1 MKNSS
6 LISAD
11 DLFKKLNKPN
21 IKLFD
26 IRGVWGTSPASIV
39 DDYHQGHIPGACY
52 LDWTTHFIDSSFLI
66 DEAPVALIENVK
78 RSFEEL
84 GISDGDE
91 VILYD
96 NFNHMFAS
104 RLWWALRYWGFFNVK
119 ILDGGWSNWIAKSLP
134 VSANTDVPSR
144 GSFLPKEQQH
154 LRVST
159 SQLMEIFNETLVIDA
174 RIEDSFK
181 GSLSDFR
188 SGHIPSS
195 INIPFRTL
203 LDQNSGLFKSSDE
216 LIRIFDEKL
225 GTWRDKK
232 ISHHVPRVMLAQ
244 SFYSPLSYWA
254 MRLLY
259 MTILLL
265 FGKKSC
271 SARLNK
277 VSYMEA
283 LRTIK

>member
-11 DLFKKLNKPN
+11 DLLEKLNKPN

-52 LDWTTHFIDSSFLI
+52 LDWTTHFIDSSFPI

-84 GISDGDE
+84 GISEGDE

-96 NFNHMFAS
+96 DFNHMFAS
-104 RLWWALRYWGFFNVK
+104 RLWWAIRYWGFFNVK

-134 VSANTDVPSR
+134 VSVNTDVPSR
-144 GSFLPKEQQH
+144 GSFLPKKQQH

-159 SQLMEIFNETLVIDA
+159 SQLTKIFNERLLIDA
-174 RIEDSFK
+174 RNENSFK
-181 GSLSDFR
+181 GSLSDSR
-188 SGHIPSS
+188 SGHIPSA
-195 INIPFRTL
+195 INISFKTL
-203 LDQNSGLFKSSDE
+203 LDENSGLFKSSDE
-216 LIRIFDEKL
+216 LIQIFDEKL

-232 ISHHVPRVMLAQ
+232 IISSCASGYAGAVVLFAIELLGYEAALYDD
-244 SFYSPLSYWA
+244 SF
-254 MRLLY
+254 
-259 MTILLL
+259 TIW
-265 FGKKSC
+265 KKELQ
-271 SARLNK
+271 RPI
-277 VSYMEA
+277 EQG
-283 LRTIK
+283 